1 VLINRGV
8 MVQESEVREK
18 KIYTF
23 RNQDTGPRTVIV
35 EHPVRLGYQLCSDVQ
50 PVETTA
56 AWKRFRLPVDS
67 KETKSLVVEEARREL
82 TSFAVT
88 NISSDQVAVFVRDK
102 SIDKTVQEALEKVV
116 AQKTVVAELGNK
128 KSDLDDE
135 QMQIFDDQQRLRENM
150 KSLKGSAE
158 EKKLLE
164 RYTQQL
170 DAQENR
176 LEALR
181 KEIQQLDAQKQST
194 QEALD
199 KMIEELSLDAKL

>member
-1 VLINRGV
+1 
-8 MVQESEVREK
+8 
-18 KIYTF
+18 
-23 RNQDTGPRTVIV
+23 VIV
-35 EHPVRLGYQLCSDVQ
+35 EHPVRAGYELCSEVQ
-50 PVETTA
+50 PAETTA
-56 AWKRFRLPVDS
+56 AWKRFRVPVDP
-67 KETKSLVVEEARREL
+67 KQTKSLVVEEARREL

-88 NISSDQVAVFVRDK
+88 NISSDQVAVFLRDK
-102 SIDKTVQEALEKVV
+102 SIDKTVQEALEKIV
-116 AQKTVVAELGNK
+116 AQKTVLAALDSK
-128 KSDLDDE
+128 ISDLDDE

-150 KSLKGSAE
+150 KSLKGSQE

-181 KEIQQLDAQKQST
+181 KEIQQLEAQKQGA

-199 KMIEELSLDAKL
+199 KMIEGLSLDVKL